1 MLFKSTVLCFLLA
14 LDLTILTTKSAEAA
28 SHFPKDFDSIVIG
41 ILQTFQTKLEKS
53 KLTREDEHILY
64 LLYAVIE
71 RRRYEVERQEEDNEY
86 WHLRQGR

>member
-14 LDLTILTTKSAEAA
+14 LDLIILTTKSAEAA
-28 SHFPKDFDSIVIG
+28 SHFPKDFDNIVIS
-41 ILQTFQTKLEKS
+41 ILQNFQAKLEKN
-53 KLTREDEHILY
+53 KLTPEDENILY